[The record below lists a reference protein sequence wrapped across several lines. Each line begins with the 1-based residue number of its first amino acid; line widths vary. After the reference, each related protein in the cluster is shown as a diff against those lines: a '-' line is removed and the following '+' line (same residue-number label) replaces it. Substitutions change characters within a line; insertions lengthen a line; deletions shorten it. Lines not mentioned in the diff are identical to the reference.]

1 MSRFGR
7 LTKSWP
13 LKRQAQI
20 MPTLR
25 SPNDLLSVTW
35 RALKDNE
42 AEKFARLGSN
52 QARIAALREWAEAA
66 IRADNKEP
74 VDYREIIKLSES
86 ISEIANRSY
95 WSARILKRLDE
106 IQGGLTIV
114 ERSLDLEIV
123 RNIALR
129 IVNDALLLAT
139 ELHQLTIADN
149 ERPIFTGTRNARN
162 LREKSASANLAR
174 KKARERIWSQ
184 WNIKAA
190 GIWKR
195 RPELSKRDVARLI
208 KSDLQLADEIDTIAK
223 RLKKP
228 RKAR

>member
-1 MSRFGR
+1 
-7 LTKSWP
+7 
-13 LKRQAQI
+13 

-42 AEKFARLGSN
+42 AEKFAPLGSN
-52 QARIAALREWAEAA
+52 QARITALREWAEAA
-66 IRADNKEP
+66 IRADNKDP
-74 VDYREIIKLSES
+74 VDYREIIKASETV
-86 ISEIANRSY
+86 SEIANRSY
-95 WSARILKRLDE
+95 WSARILKRLDG
-106 IQGGLTIV
+106 IQGGLAIV
-114 ERSLDLEIV
+114 EHSLDLEIV

-129 IVNDALLLAT
+129 IINDALLLAT
-139 ELHQLTIADN
+139 ELHELTIADN

-162 LREKSASANLAR
+162 LREKSAAANLAR
-174 KKARERIWSQ
+174 KKARERIWFQ
-184 WNIKAA
+184 WNVKAA

-195 RPELSKRDVARLI
+195 RPELSKRDVARRI

>member
-1 MSRFGR
+1 
-7 LTKSWP
+7 
-13 LKRQAQI
+13 

-35 RALKDNE
+35 RALKDDE
-42 AEKFARLGSN
+42 IEKFARLSSN
-52 QARIAALREWAEAA
+52 QARIETLREWAEAA
-66 IRADNKEP
+66 IRADNKDP
-74 VDYREIIKLSES
+74 VAYLEILKLSES
-86 ISEIANRSY
+86 IGEIANRSY
-95 WSARILKRLDE
+95 WSARILRRLDE
-106 IQGGLTIV
+106 IQSCLTII
-114 ERSLDLEIV
+114 ERNLDLEIV
-123 RNIALR
+123 RNTSLR

-174 KKARERIWSQ
+174 KKARERIWSK
-184 WNIKAA
+184 WNISAA

-195 RPELSKRDVARLI
+195 RPELSKRDVARHI
-208 KSDLQLADEIDTIAK
+208 KNDLQLADEIDTIAK
-223 RLKKP
+223 RLKNP